1 MPNHSIKYH
10 ILNGDALKTQF
21 PNSIPGNIIVCRE
34 MLMDGPV
41 ASLSLTEFFKKRH
54 EYLEKHYGAL
64 TQIDYEK
71 EVVGEFNKITTI
83 PPESDIHFWFED
95 DLFCQVNFWF
105 VGHLISKYTTNCQLY
120 LIRPPQHTIKGFGGL
135 DETALEIIYKNKTPI
150 NSIDKIAALWSAYSQ
165 NNNRELL
172 VLKENISSSLPFM
185 VPAINAQLD
194 RAPKN
199 DQPGRPI
206 QTLISIINELEG
218 DNFGNIFREFC
229 KRESIYGYGDL
240 QVRRMVEEIVK
251 DRKWGKNQ
259 IN

>member
-1 MPNHSIKYH
+1 M
-10 ILNGDALKTQF
+10 
-21 PNSIPGNIIVCRE
+21 V
-34 MLMDGPV
+34 
-41 ASLSLTEFFKKRH
+41 
-54 EYLEKHYGAL
+54 
-64 TQIDYEK
+64 
-71 EVVGEFNKITTI
+71 
-83 PPESDIHFWFED
+83 
-95 DLFCQVNFWF
+95 
-105 VGHLISKYTTNCQLY
+105 
-120 LIRPPQHTIKGFGGL
+120 RPPRHTIYGFGGL